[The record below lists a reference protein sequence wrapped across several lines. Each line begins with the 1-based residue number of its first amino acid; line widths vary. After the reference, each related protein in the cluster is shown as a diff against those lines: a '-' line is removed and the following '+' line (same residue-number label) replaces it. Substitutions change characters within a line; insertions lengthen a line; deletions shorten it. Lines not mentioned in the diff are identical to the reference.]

1 MTKRKQYSSSSSPQK
16 NTNNT
21 PTQQQNNNNNNNN
34 TPTQQQ
40 NNNKNKTKTVKISG
54 EVGNIKSYYTRYFP
68 WTSNARNDHR
78 RTNGRQLVIGFQ
90 RPVNRQWSPQDELT
104 K

>member
-1 MTKRKQYSSSSSPQK
+1 MLNWVDLNEQHNVKHDQEKAIPLQLLRPK
-16 NTNNT
+16 
-21 PTQQQNNNNNNNN
+21 QQQ
-34 TPTQQQ
+34 QH
-40 NNNKNKTKTVKISG
+40 NNKNKTKTEQISG
-54 EVGNIKSYYTRYFP
+54 ERGKIKSYYTRYFP

-78 RTNGRQLVIGFQ
+78 KTNGRQLVIGFQ